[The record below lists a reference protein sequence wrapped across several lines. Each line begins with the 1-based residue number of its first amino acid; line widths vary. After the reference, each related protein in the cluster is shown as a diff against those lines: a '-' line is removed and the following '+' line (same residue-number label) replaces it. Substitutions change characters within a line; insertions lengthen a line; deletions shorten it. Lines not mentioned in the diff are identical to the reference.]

1 MSKVVRLQI
10 ELDQEQIRE
19 LDDLAEMGGLRTRK
33 EFFNNA
39 FTLMKWA
46 VRERRQARSIGSLDQ
61 IGGTY
66 RELTTPYLDAVA
78 ETDGKYGPHRIGPS
92 YSHGVATDSR

>member
-10 ELDQEQIRE
+10 ELDQDQIRE

-61 IGGTY
+61 VGGTY
-66 RELTTPYLDAVA
+66 RELTTPYLDSVA
-78 ETDGKYGPHRIGPS
+78 ETAESYGPHRVGPG
-92 YSHGVATDSR
+92 YSPGIATDRR